1 MQTRPPLRKSIID
14 NIFWFLIA
22 LGLSIFVWVTAT
34 TQSDPIETWRMVE
47 RVPIRFTPD
56 SGLLITNQS
65 ELTTTAQVQLRSP
78 RSVRQLMSGEDIQ
91 VWADLTGLG
100 PGEHTIPLAS
110 RVAPDRRATVINT
123 SPSQI
128 TVTLELEASQLKT
141 VEALVTTDPAPLV
154 RLDDIRLDAL
164 QVLITGPA
172 SRVEQVAKAVLP
184 LDLSNARSTF
194 EIDLRPIPVDVDGQ
208 TVSGVNL
215 SPTVI
220 HVIVEISPR
229 SDVRELR
236 VLPDLIGQLPEG
248 YVLAPTFDYEPTSII
263 VSGPSEVL
271 TTLPDTILT
280 TPIDLSGRRQDF
292 VVDVTAQ
299 LPDPRLL
306 ILSGRTIRVSV
317 GVTAPTTTR
326 QFDRIPVEIIGLRDG
341 LTVQL
346 LPQEVTVLVTGAQPV
361 LATLTQSGIRVAVN
375 LGALTTAGT
384 YRVEPLA
391 SVDANSEL
399 SIAVL
404 PDEIDVQIGAMAEAT
419 AETERTSG

>member
-1 MQTRPPLRKSIID
+1 MQTRPPLRKTIID
-14 NIFWFLIA
+14 NVFWFLIA

-56 SGLLITNQS
+56 TGLLITNQN

-78 RSVRQLMSGEDIQ
+78 RSVRQLMSGEDVQ
-91 VWADLTGLG
+91 VWADLAGLG
-100 PGEHTIPLAS
+100 PGEYTIPLSS

-141 VEALVTTDPAPLV
+141 VEALVNAEPAPVV
-154 RLDDIRLDAL
+154 RLDGIRLDAL

-194 EIDLRPIPVDVDGQ
+194 ETDIRPIPVNLEGQ
-208 TVSGVNL
+208 TVTGVNL
-215 SPTVI
+215 SPSVI
-220 HVIVEISPR
+220 RVTVEISAR

-248 YVLAPTFDYEPTSII
+248 YVLSPNFDYEPTSII

-326 QFDRIPVEIIGLRDG
+326 QYDRVPVEIIGLRDG
-341 LTVQL
+341 LTAQL
-346 LPQEVTVLVTGAQPV
+346 LPQEVTVLITGSQPL
-361 LATLTQSGIRVAVN
+361 LANLTQSGIRVAVN

-391 SVDANSEL
+391 SIDANGGL
-399 SIAVL
+399 SISVL
-404 PDEIDVQIGAMAEAT
+404 PDEIDVQIGAMAEST
-419 AETERTSG
+419 PETERTGG

>member
-1 MQTRPPLRKSIID
+1 MQTRPPLRKTIID
-14 NIFWFLIA
+14 NLFWFMIA

-47 RVPIRFTPD
+47 RVPIRFTTD
-56 SGLLITNQS
+56 AGLLITNQN
-65 ELTTTAQVQLRSP
+65 ELTAAAQVQLRSP
-78 RSVRQLMSGEDIQ
+78 RSVRQIMSVEDVQ

-100 PGEHTIPLAS
+100 PGEHTIPLSS
-110 RVAPDRRATVINT
+110 RVAPDRRATVVST

-141 VEALVTTDPAPLV
+141 VEAVVSADPAPVV
-154 RLDDIRLDAL
+154 RLDNVRLDAL

-172 SRVEQVAKAVLP
+172 SRVEQVVKAVIP
-184 LDLSNARSTF
+184 LDLSSARSTF
-194 EIDLRPIPVDVDGQ
+194 ETDIRPIPVDVDGQ
-208 TVSGVNL
+208 IVSGVNL
-215 SPTVI
+215 SPSVI
-220 HVIVEISPR
+220 HVTVEISPR

-271 TTLPDTILT
+271 AALPDTILT

-292 VVDVTAQ
+292 VVEVTVQ

-326 QFDRIPVEIIGLRDG
+326 QFDRIPVEIIGLREG
-341 LTVQL
+341 LTAQL
-346 LPQEVTVLVTGAQPV
+346 LPQEVTVLVTGSQP
-361 LATLTQSGIRVAVN
+361 LLTTLTQDSVRVAVN
-375 LGALTTAGT
+375 LGALTAPGT
-384 YRVEPLA
+384 YRVDPLA
-391 SVDANSEL
+391 SVDADGEL

-404 PDEIDVQIGAMAEAT
+404 PDEIDVQLSAAAEST
-419 AETERTSG
+419 PETERTR

>member
-1 MQTRPPLRKSIID
+1 MQPRPPLQKTILD
-14 NIFWFLIA
+14 NVFWFLIA

-56 SGLLITNQS
+56 SGLLITNQN
-65 ELTTTAQVQLRSP
+65 ELTTSAQVQLRSP
-78 RSVRQLMSGEDIQ
+78 RSVRQLMSGEDVQ
-91 VWADLTGLG
+91 VWADLAGLG
-100 PGEHTIPLAS
+100 PGEYTIPLYA
-110 RVAPDRRATVINT
+110 RVAPERRATVINI
-123 SPSQI
+123 SPSQV

-141 VEALVTTDPAPLV
+141 LESQVTAEPAPIV
-154 RLDDIRLDAL
+154 RVDGIRLDTL

-172 SRVEQVAKAVLP
+172 SRVEQVVKAVVP

-194 EIDLRPIPVDVDGQ
+194 ETDVRPIPVNLEGQ
-208 TVSGVNL
+208 TVTGVNL
-215 SPTVI
+215 NPSVI
-220 HVIVEISPR
+220 RVTVEISAR

-236 VLPDLIGQLPEG
+236 VLPDLIGQLPDG
-248 YVLAPTFDYEPTSII
+248 YVLSPNFDYEPTSII

-271 TTLPDTILT
+271 AALPDTLLT

-292 VVDVTAQ
+292 VVEVTAQ

-326 QFDRIPVEIIGLRDG
+326 QYDRIPIEIIGLRDG

-346 LPQEVTVLVTGAQPV
+346 LPQEVTVLITGSQPL
-361 LATLTQSGIRVAVN
+361 LASLTSSGIRVVVD
-375 LGALTTAGT
+375 LGALTAPGT

-391 SVDANSEL
+391 SIDANGGL
-399 SIAVL
+399 SISVL
-404 PDEIDVQIGAMAEAT
+404 PDEIDVQISTMAEST
-419 AETERTSG
+419 PKIERMGR